1 MNTINEFEIDFK
13 TNRKVSLTYDVC
25 FICSKEGGIMI
36 DWYIDTYNPHT
47 RIDKQIIIRF
57 DKPDYKSKLIELFN
71 TKTITEEILLDKLL
85 TSAINNDVCT
95 TKEFFEIYSGLDNLK
110 IFLRTLI
117 YNKETKKKYK
127 L

>member
-1 MNTINEFEIDFK
+1 MQLKNIIQKQLINLLEFYNMNTIDEFAIDFK

-47 RIDKQIIIRF
+47 RVDKQIIIRF
-57 DKPDYKSKLIELFN
+57 DTPDYKKKLLELFK

-85 TSAINNDVCT
+85 NSAIKNGVCSP
-95 TKEFFEIYSGLDNLK
+95 KKFF
-110 IFLRTLI
+110 
-117 YNKETKKKYK
+117 
-127 L
+127 